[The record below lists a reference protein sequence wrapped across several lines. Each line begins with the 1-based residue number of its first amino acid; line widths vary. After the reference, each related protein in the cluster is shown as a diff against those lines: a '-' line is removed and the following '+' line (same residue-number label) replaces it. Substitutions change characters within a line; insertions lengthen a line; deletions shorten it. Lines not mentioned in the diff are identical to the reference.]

1 MSSSFVAM
9 LKILRYLLR
18 AVNGKDKFLIEKEA
32 LTRVVS
38 LLLKLQEQSP
48 DVIKVTKPFVPWALK
63 NTSDY

>member
-1 MSSSFVAM
+1 M
-9 LKILRYLLR
+9 LR

-48 DVIKVTKPFVPWALK
+48 DVIKVTRPFMPWARK